1 MHIFNNT
8 RHHSGDIQMNS
19 ANKLPALMELIL
31 SWEKQHEEIYTRQQ
45 KMLFKK
51 KGEGRGKEAYGCGR
65 LKFKNR
71 QQG

>member
-1 MHIFNNT
+1 
-8 RHHSGDIQMNS
+8 MNS

-51 KGEGRGKEAYGCGR
+51 KGEGSVWMCEVKI
-65 LKFKNR
+65 
-71 QQG
+71 